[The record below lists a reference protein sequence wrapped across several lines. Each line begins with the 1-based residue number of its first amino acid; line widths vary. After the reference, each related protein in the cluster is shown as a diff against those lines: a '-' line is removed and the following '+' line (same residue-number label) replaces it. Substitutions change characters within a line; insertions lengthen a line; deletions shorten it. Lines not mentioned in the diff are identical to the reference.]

1 MMWGKKLLQRV
12 VLWRTF
18 RRYPHTFIHENAFLI
33 LISSLLKLH
42 ASAFLF
48 DFHPLFCIFHVN
60 LFFLLLIVFILQ
72 SVELDRL
79 AVYLDSDVC
88 PWNVVK
94 LWKDMLPSEWS
105 MVCGSL

>member
-42 ASAFLF
+42 ASALLF
-48 DFHPLFCIFHVN
+48 DFHPLFCICHVN

>member
-1 MMWGKKLLQRV
+1 MRML
-12 VLWRTF
+12 T
-18 RRYPHTFIHENAFLI
+18 LI
-33 LISSLLKLH
+33 LISSSLKLH

-48 DFHPLFCIFHVN
+48 DFHPLFGIFHVN
-60 LFFLLLIVFILQ
+60 LFFLLLIVFIVQ